1 MTTIYVLIGTRPN
14 FIKVTQFKKEVA
26 KYPNLAVKLIHT
38 GQHSGAAMA
47 DVFFEQFEL
56 QPDYFLNIA
65 QASPIQQIAA
75 VLVELETLINTIG
88 KPNYLMVVGDVN
100 STLAGTLVANKMEIP
115 LMHLESGLRS
125 FDNTMP
131 EEHNRIVT
139 DALTNCFFTTEEV
152 ANENLLAEK
161 KSATSLHYVGN
172 TMIDTLVAFEQNI
185 DASTILEDKNIIPTT
200 YCLMTMHR
208 PSNVDTAEGL
218 SVIVDLIQHIA
229 TSHKVVFPI
238 HPRTYNNLK
247 KYNLLNVLEAI
258 PNLLFTEPLDYFAF
272 QKLIKHSA
280 FVITDSGGVQEET
293 TFNHVPCLTL
303 RDNTE
308 RPVTCTLG
316 TNTLCNAH
324 NIKPFINQIIQGTY
338 KKGTIPPL
346 WDGKATQRI
355 VEVWS
360 KL

>member
-1 MTTIYVLIGTRPN
+1 MTKIYILIGTRPN

-26 KYPNLAVKLIHT
+26 KYPNLQVELIHT
-38 GQHSGAAMA
+38 GQHAGAAMA
-47 DVFFEQFEL
+47 DVFFEQFKL
-56 QPDYFLNIA
+56 QPDHLLNIP
-65 QASPIQQIAA
+65 QASPLQQMAA
-75 VLVELETLINTIG
+75 ILTSLETLINTIG

-100 STLAGTLVANKMEIP
+100 STLAGALVANKMEIP

-139 DALTNCFFTTEEV
+139 DALTTCFFTTEAV
-152 ANENLLAEK
+152 ATTNLLNDK
-161 KSATSLHYVGN
+161 KDAATLHFVGN
-172 TMIDTLVAFEQNI
+172 TMIDTLVAFQPQIDAATILTNQNI
-185 DASTILEDKNIIPTT
+185 TPNN

-208 PSNVDTAEGL
+208 PSNVDTPEGL
-218 SVIVDLIQHIA
+218 AVIVDLIQHIA
-229 TSHKVVFPI
+229 TTHQVVFPI
-238 HPRTYNNLK
+238 HPRTHNNLQK
-247 KYNLLNVLEAI
+247 FGLLDSLTSI
-258 PNLLFTEPLDYFAF
+258 KNLLFTNPLDYFAF

-280 FVITDSGGVQEET
+280 FVVTDSGGVQEET
-293 TFNHVPCLTL
+293 TFNQVPCLTL

-316 TNTLCNAH
+316 TNTLCNAS
-324 NIKPFINQIIQGTY
+324 NVKLYINQITSGNY
-338 KKGTIPPL
+338 KTGTIPPL